1 MLISGLLIFASKV
14 AEVLREFTG
23 VDTILMGDVTYGAC
37 CVDDFTASMLGAQ
50 LLVHYGHSCL
60 VPTSVANRIDTIYVF
75 VTIQFNLESAV
86 DSIRSLLHSEDLRT
100 RNKGK
105 KIVQEP
111 EEDDVQTLKVSLVST
126 IQFANSLAG
135 IKLGLESDDVKQ
147 EGPKRIVLVNI
158 PRSKPLSSG
167 EILGCT
173 APKVDDD
180 LIIYVG
186 DGRFH
191 LEAMMM
197 ANPSLPSYR

>member
-1 MLISGLLIFASKV
+1 
-14 AEVLREFTG
+14 
-23 VDTILMGDVTYGAC
+23 MGDITYGAC

-60 VPTSVANRIDTIYVF
+60 VPTTVANRIDTIYVF
-75 VTIQFNLESAV
+75 VTIDFNVEASIES
-86 DSIRSLLHSEDLRT
+86 IQSLLHSEGLRT
-100 RNKGK
+100 RSSNKM
-105 KIVQEP
+105 IV
-111 EEDDVQTLKVSLVST
+111 EEEKASLVKVSLVST
-126 IQFANSLAG
+126 IQFANSLAA
-135 IKLGLESDDVKQ
+135 IKIALEQDGESNKASGKKIQ
-147 EGPKRIVLVNI
+147 VNI

-180 LIIYVG
+180 VIIYVG

-197 ANPSLPSYR
+197 ANPSIPAYR